1 MSLADAIVG
10 AVADLI
16 SIAINVITKKL
27 GYSEVKAQKIEA
39 FLGWLILLI
48 PLSLLLFIT
57 FKYS

>member
-1 MSLADAIVG
+1 MSLADAILG
-10 AVADLI
+10 AIADLI
-16 SIAINVITKKL
+16 SIAISVIAKKL

-39 FLGWLILLI
+39 FLGWFILLI

>member
-16 SIAINVITKKL
+16 SIAINVIAKKL
-27 GYSEVKAQKIEA
+27 GYSEVKAQKIEV